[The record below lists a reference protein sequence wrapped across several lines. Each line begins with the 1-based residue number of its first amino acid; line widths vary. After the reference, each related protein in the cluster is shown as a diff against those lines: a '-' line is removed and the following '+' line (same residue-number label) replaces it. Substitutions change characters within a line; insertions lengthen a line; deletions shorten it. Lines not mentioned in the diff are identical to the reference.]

1 MAILPSLILIRI
13 KETQYHHG
21 KESSFLGL
29 GNAKPLSPQLQQK
42 MSACMEVDDTVA
54 D

>member
-1 MAILPSLILIRI
+1 M
-13 KETQYHHG
+13 HG

-42 MSACMEVDDTVA
+42 IMSACMEVDDTVA